1 MIRRMLRRFNGF
13 THPLVLWIGFLLLV
27 VSCAPTSEAAFYQED
42 LELVAESEPAVV
54 AVSSTSTPVPTVVST
69 STLSPTFTPVPTT
82 TATREPRP
90 TLTPAPTPTPTP
102 TPTPDPQAEIAYVVQ
117 PGDTPGG
124 IALQHDIEVEQLMLY
139 NDIDDAR
146 LMQIG
151 VTLRIPVGV
160 ERVAAMH
167 ATATAIAQLPPT
179 PTPPTPVILPE
190 RVIIE
195 LTHTYQRVNNCAPS
209 ATSMILSGYG
219 IAKSQMEMAALQKP
233 NPADKNVTP
242 EEVAASLR
250 ELGLGA
256 YVGFNGTIDLVH
268 QLLAAGFP
276 VLTEEWISYDG
287 GMGHF
292 RAVRGY
298 DRAKGQILY
307 HDSFHGPNLWRSNEE
322 FLRDWKPFNN
332 KYVIAYRPEQ
342 EATLRGIIGA
352 TWDEATMYEELR
364 AISVAQ
370 AEANPGDAYA
380 WWGLGEA
387 LLWHGRA
394 EEAVVAFERA
404 LGTQSLPWRYQWYR
418 YGYFEALNQVGRYE
432 DAIAATERTLGQMEH
447 GEDLRYHR
455 AVALIALGRIDEARV
470 QLQRALVDNPRFAP
484 ASVLLAQ
491 LGN

>member
-1 MIRRMLRRFNGF
+1 
-13 THPLVLWIGFLLLV
+13 LLLFV
-27 VSCAPTSEAAFYQED
+27 VGCAPISQAAFLQDDPEPVLD
-42 LELVAESEPAVV
+42 SEPTVV
-54 AVSSTSTPVPTVVST
+54 AASSTATPVPTAHST
-69 STLSPTFTPVPTT
+69 STLSPTFTPVPTST
-82 TATREPRP
+82 PRPTREPRP
-90 TLTPAPTPTPTP
+90 TLTPSPTLS
-102 TPTPDPQAEIAYVVQ
+102 PTPDPQAEIAYVVQ

-124 IALQHDIEVEQLMLY
+124 IALQYDFDVEHLMLY
-139 NDIDDAR
+139 NDIDDPH
-146 LMQIG
+146 LMQVGI
-151 VTLRIPVGV
+151 TLRIPVGV

-179 PTPPTPVILPE
+179 PTPPAPPTPVMLPE
-190 RVIIE
+190 RVVIE

-242 EEVAASLR
+242 EEVAASIR

-307 HDSFHGPNLWRSNEE
+307 HDSFHGPNLWRSNDE

-332 KYVIAYRPEQ
+332 KYVIAFRPEQ
-342 EATLRGIIGA
+342 EAALRAIIGGS
-352 TWDEATMYEELR
+352 WDEATMFEELR

-370 AEANPGDAYA
+370 VEANPGDAYG
-380 WWGLGEA
+380 WWGLAEA
-387 LLWHGRA
+387 LLWQGRV

-418 YGYFEALNQVGRYE
+418 YGYFEALNRVGRYE
-432 DAIAATERTLGQMEH
+432 DAISATERTLGQMEH

-455 AVALIALGRIDEARV
+455 AVALTALGRVDEARV

-484 ASVLLAQ
+484 ASVLLAE
-491 LGN
+491 LGD